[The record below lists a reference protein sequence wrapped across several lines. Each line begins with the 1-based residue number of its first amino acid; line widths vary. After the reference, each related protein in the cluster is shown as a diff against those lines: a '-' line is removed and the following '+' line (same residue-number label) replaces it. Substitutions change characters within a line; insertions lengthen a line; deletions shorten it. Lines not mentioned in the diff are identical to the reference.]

1 MEKRELVLSEKELE
15 QFDYL
20 TMIRDTSREA
30 ANRNVNMLADAYTAY
45 KTSDALANQVEFWKW
60 LDRNYSSAN
69 GHMFSSNEAMKQYIA
84 QGPGKENWVRLQVQ
98 GKGYE
103 WDWMTQQRRSLGNL
117 FRQYDAGDVANR
129 AASDVTERNLL
140 TGTTK
145 EYQMKA
151 YTSKTNPNLKNTPKD
166 MNIVTNAEKVD
177 VVKANGYEN
186 VESFKDAETIKADV
200 ERRMQDIKNG
210 NATPTYNWKNVGM
223 TMGKAG
229 VIGFAFGVTTET
241 IIEYKAWKSGR
252 ISTNEYF
259 VNIGKAGANSG
270 VTAAFTS
277 GIMIPVEAAVTA
289 AGFSCPLTIPV
300 AVVVGVAV
308 DKFVAPC
315 FGRGDYQKILGKVQ
329 YYQDLNKMN
338 ADLVDAILVS
348 TGTFYSSVEAIYIQ
362 QAGFKAIDHQNQ
374 MMDYKLKDLSNIIN

>member
-1 MEKRELVLSEKELE
+1 MGKNELVLSEKELE

-20 TMIRDTSREA
+20 SMIKDTSREA
-30 ANRNVNMLADAYTAY
+30 ANRNVNVLADAYTAY

-60 LDRNYSSAN
+60 LDRNYSGAG
-69 GHMFSSNEAMKQYIA
+69 GHMFSSNEAMNQYIA
-84 QGPGKENWVRLQVQ
+84 QGAGKENWVRLQIQ

-117 FRQYDAGDVANR
+117 FRQYDAGDVATR
-129 AASDVTERNLL
+129 ASSDVTEKNLI
-140 TGTTK
+140 TGATK

-166 MNIVTNAEKVD
+166 MTVVTNAEKVD
-177 VVKANGYEN
+177 VVRANGYEN
-186 VESFKDAETIKADV
+186 VESFKDAETINADV

-210 NATPTYNWKNVGM
+210 NATPTYNWKNGGM
-223 TMGKAG
+223 TMGKAA
-229 VIGFAFGVTTET
+229 VIGFAFGITSET
-241 IIEYKAWKSGR
+241 IMEYKAWKNGA
-252 ISTNEYF
+252 ITTNEYF
-259 VNIGKAGANSG
+259 VNIGKAGLNSG
-270 VTAAFTS
+270 ITAGFTS

-289 AGFSCPLTIPV
+289 AGFSCPLTIPI
-300 AVVVGVAV
+300 AVVVGMTV

-329 YYQDLNKMN
+329 YYQNLEKLN

-348 TGTFYSSVEAIYIQ
+348 TGTFYNSVEAIRIQ
-362 QAGFKAIDHQNQ
+362 QAGFKAIDHRNQ
-374 MMDYKLKDLSNIIN
+374 MMDYKLNDLSNIIK